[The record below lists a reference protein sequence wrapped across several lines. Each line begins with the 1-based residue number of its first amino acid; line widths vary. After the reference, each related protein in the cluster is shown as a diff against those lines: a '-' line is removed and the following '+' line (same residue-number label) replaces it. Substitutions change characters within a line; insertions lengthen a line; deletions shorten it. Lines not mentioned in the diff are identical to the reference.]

1 MKYLVPI
8 FFISASA
15 YAVYRLVKSGSEP
28 PPEERV
34 MVVEDPSGDD
44 LWYIPDWGRP
54 DGEP

>member
-1 MKYLVPI
+1 MKYLMPI
-8 FFISASA
+8 FFISASI
-15 YAVYRLVKSGSEP
+15 YAAYRLVKSGSEP

-44 LWYIPDWGRP
+44 PWYIPDWGP